1 MADTE
6 KQFEID
12 IEEFLTSEAG
22 GWNKATDAGYR
33 SADSKG
39 MALDIDTLVKFVQD
53 TQKLTWVQFEKR
65 CNSDPKRLMV

>member
-12 IEEFLTSEAG
+12 IEEFLTSEVG

-33 SADSKG
+33 SANSKLYK
-39 MALDIDTLVKFVQD
+39 AF
-53 TQKLTWVQFEKR
+53 
-65 CNSDPKRLMV
+65 